1 MRCDVFVKLKP
12 GSQALRAFLRQNK
25 FTIYRINLTGIS
37 ADDDVDDPDSIP
49 HHYVGYY
56 NGDEP
61 LSQAVV
67 ERLDEEFAKG
77 LVLKYQITKAQ

>member
-1 MRCDVFVKLKP
+1 MRCDVFIKLKP

-61 LSQAVV
+61 LPEAVKK
-67 ERLDEEFAKG
+67 RLDEEFAKG